1 MTLRALVVDDEVHA
15 REELAALLRETG
27 AVEVV
32 GLCANAVEAI
42 PAVRRERPDVLFLD
56 VQMPAVSGFELLALL
71 DPEETPRVVFVT
83 AHDEFAVRAFEEN
96 AADYLLKPVE
106 PARLARTVERLR
118 RPAASTA
125 TATAAAPSA
134 LAPPAIRRIP
144 CQGARSIRL
153 VDLAEVESVRSSEAG
168 VYVVTAGGEHFTE
181 LTLRVLEER
190 TGLFRCHKQ
199 HLVNVERVEE
209 ILLGEDEGATVRTRS
224 GRAVPVSRRFLA
236 ALKERLGV

>member
-1 MTLRALVVDDEVHA
+1 MIRALVVDDEPNA
-15 REELAALLRETG
+15 REELAALLQETG

-32 GLCANAVEAI
+32 GTCGNAVEAI

-56 VQMPAVSGFELLALL
+56 VQMPAISGFELLAML
-71 DPEETPRVVFVT
+71 DPDEAPRVVFVT
-83 AHDEFAVRAFEEN
+83 AHDQFAVRAFEEN

-106 PARLARTVERLR
+106 RERLARTVERLQ
-118 RPAASTA
+118 RPAAPTG
-125 TATAAAPSA
+125 PG

-153 VDLAEVESVRSSEAG
+153 VDVTEVESVRSSEAG
-168 VYVVTAGGEHFTE
+168 VYVITAAGEHFTE

-190 TGLFRCHKQ
+190 AGLVKCHKQ

-209 ILLGEDEGATVRTRS
+209 ILLGDEDGATLHTRS
-224 GRAVPVSRRFLA
+224 GRTVPVSRRFLP
-236 ALKERLGV
+236 ALKGRLGV